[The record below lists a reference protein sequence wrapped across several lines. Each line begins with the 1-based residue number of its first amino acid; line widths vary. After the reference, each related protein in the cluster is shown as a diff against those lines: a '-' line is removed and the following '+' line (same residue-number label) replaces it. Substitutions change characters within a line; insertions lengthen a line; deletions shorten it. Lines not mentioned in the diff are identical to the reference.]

1 MKKVQLDKL
10 TGEEVKHL
18 LEQNS
23 STGVIETLPDV
34 IAFFQ
39 GIGTDETIEEYIK
52 RIVGTLDV
60 VPPNSVGT
68 EQIVDD
74 SVKMEDLNSEVKD
87 EMVTKENRVTAEEL
101 AAFEV

>member
-18 LEQNS
+18 LEQSS

>member
-23 STGVIETLPDV
+23 STGMIETLPDV

-39 GIGTDETIEEYIK
+39 GIGTDETIEEYIR
-52 RIVGTLDV
+52 RIVGTLDI
-60 VPPNSVGT
+60 VPPDSVGT
-68 EQIVDD
+68 EQIIDD

-87 EMVTKENRVTAEEL
+87 EMVTKDNRVTAEEL